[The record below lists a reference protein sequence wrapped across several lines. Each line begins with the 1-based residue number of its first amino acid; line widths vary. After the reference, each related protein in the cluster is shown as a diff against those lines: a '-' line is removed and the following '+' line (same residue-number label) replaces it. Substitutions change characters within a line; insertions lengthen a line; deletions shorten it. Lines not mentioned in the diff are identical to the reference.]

1 MQRRELL
8 KTLASL
14 PALVPLTACQLAGD
28 PGTEVW
34 LGPEYWANPMQDWRR
49 RGERF
54 ECHVSG
60 GDRNVFWLTRELSP
74 ENGDFTMSVR
84 LGKLDPKQAAS
95 PGWVGF
101 RFGMRGHF
109 ADYRDSA
116 LRGFGLETGITS
128 QGKLFVIS
136 PGEGPTV
143 ESLDDVTL
151 RLEAR
156 GTRLKLSAGDLSV
169 EADAPAEWL
178 TGGVAL
184 VCHHGEFPQGIPP
197 MPEPVQPNTGKPD
210 QARGGDMA
218 YWFSN
223 WELSGPK
230 ALTFP
235 GRAWGPILFTQYTL
249 SRGDLRLTAQFVPI
263 EKDGKAELRI
273 DGKSATTADVDA
285 FSSTAAFHVPGIDDS
300 RDHSFEVI
308 WQEASYTGTI
318 RKDPKD
324 KERIVA
330 GALTCQWDLGF
341 PHREIV
347 DSMKAANPDV
357 LFFTGDQLY
366 ESNAGYGIQRE
377 PLEAARVDY
386 LRKWY
391 LFGWAWGELTRE
403 IPTICLADDHDVYH
417 GNLWGAGGRPAKY
430 PEIDAQAP
438 SDRIIPAQRQQRG
451 QDSGGYL
458 MQARWVQAVYQTQSS
473 HLPTWPEAKPI
484 WDNVPVC
491 FGHLLWGGIS
501 FALLEDR
508 KFKSA
513 PVDFMPE
520 AEILNGWPQNP
531 EWSSAKSGDVPGTSL
546 LGAQQERFLAE
557 WVTDWEGAEMKA
569 AISQT
574 IFCNLATLPKEA
586 MSDNVTGKL
595 AVQPL
600 GGYAPNE
607 KRVQDHDS
615 NGWPQTPRNRAL
627 RMMRAALA
635 VHVAGDQ
642 HLGSTVQYGTDDWND
657 APFALCTPAISNLFP
672 RRWFP
677 PEEGKNRKAGA
688 ARNMGEYLDGFGNK
702 ITVHAVANPYQTGR
716 KPSTLFD
723 RVTGYGFVEFDKA
736 ARTVTLTNYP
746 RWVVYGQPGA
756 APFPGWPITI
766 AQTDNGL
773 NGCKHELRLSQAA
786 AGIVEVRS
794 AGSGTVLCWRTQ
806 TPVETIPVWAAGEYT
821 VLADGKELGKFTA
834 SPRRA

>member
-1 MQRRELL
+1 MQRREIL

-14 PALVPLTACQLAGD
+14 PALAPLTACQLSGE

-49 RGERF
+49 RGQRF

-60 GDRNVFWLTRELSP
+60 GDRNVFWLTRELKP
-74 ENGDFTMSVR
+74 GAGDFTMSVR
-84 LGKLDPKQAAS
+84 LGRLDKEKPLS
-95 PGWVGF
+95 EGWVGF

-109 ADYRDSA
+109 GDYRDTA
-116 LRGFGLETGITS
+116 VRGFGLEAGIGS
-128 QGKLFVIS
+128 NGKLFLLQA
-136 PGEGPTV
+136 GDGPV
-143 ESLDDVTL
+143 VDSLDDLTL

-156 GTRLKLSAGDLSV
+156 GSRLKLSAGNASV
-169 EADAPAEWL
+169 EADAPTEWL
-178 TGGVAL
+178 AGGVAL
-184 VCHHGEFPQGIPP
+184 VCHHGSLPAGIPR

-210 QARGGDMA
+210 QTRAGSMNF
-218 YWFSN
+218 WFED
-223 WELSGPK
+223 WVVSGPK
-230 ALTFP
+230 VAQQP
-235 GRAWGPILFTQYTL
+235 QRAWGPILFTQYTL
-249 SRGDLRLTAQFVPI
+249 SRGELRLTAQFVPV

-273 DGKSATTADVDA
+273 DGKPAASVDVDA
-285 FSSTAAFHVPGIDDS
+285 FSSTAAFRLPGFDDT
-300 RDHSFEVI
+300 RDHAFEVR
-308 WQEASYTGTI
+308 WQDAGYTGTI
-318 RKDPKD
+318 RRDPED
-324 KERIVA
+324 KQKILA

-341 PHREIV
+341 PHTSIFDGLR
-347 DSMKAANPDV
+347 AANPDV

-366 ESNAGYGIQRE
+366 EANAGYGIQRE

-403 IPTICLADDHDVYH
+403 IPCVCLADDHDVYH
-417 GNLWGAGGRPAKY
+417 GNLWGAGGRQAKY
-430 PEIDAQAP
+430 PEIDPQAP
-438 SDRIIPAQRQQRG
+438 SERIIPAERQQRG

-473 HLPTWPEAKPI
+473 HLPVWPQAKTI
-484 WDNVPVC
+484 WENVPVC

-513 PVDFMPE
+513 PVDFLPE
-520 AEILNGWPQNP
+520 ARILNGWPQNP
-531 EWSSAKSGDVPGTSL
+531 EWSSATSGDVPGTSL
-546 LGAQQERFLAE
+546 LGEQQEQFLAE
-557 WVTDWEGAEMKA
+557 WVKDWEGAEMKA
-569 AISQT
+569 AVSQT

-586 MSDNVTGKL
+586 MSDNVTGRL

-627 RMMRAALA
+627 RLLRAALA

-642 HLGSTVQYGTDDWND
+642 HLGSTVQYGADDWND
-657 APFALCTPAISNLFP
+657 APYALCTPAISNLFP

-677 PEEGKNRKAGA
+677 PEEGKNRKPGTP
-688 ARNMGEYLDGFGNK
+688 RNLGEYLDGFGNK

-716 KPSTLFD
+716 KPAVLFD
-723 RVTGYGFVEFDKA
+723 RVTGYGFLEFDKA
-736 ARTVTLTNYP
+736 GRTVTLTNYP
-746 RWVVYGQPGA
+746 RWVVYGQPDA

-773 NGCKHELRLSQAA
+773 NGCKFMIRLPQAA
-786 AGIVEVRS
+786 SGLLEVRD
-794 AGSGTVLCWRTQ
+794 GEGTTVLCWRAAQPLTA
-806 TPVETIPVWAAGEYT
+806 IPVWASGDYT
-821 VLADGKELGKFTA
+821 VLSEGKELGKFTA
-834 SPRRA
+834 TKRA